1 MKRFLKKVGSAAI
14 IACMALGMMATALAV
29 SGTVSKDLYF
39 NNIKVS
45 LDGKMVDLKDAN
57 GMAVEPFAIDGT
69 TYLPVR
75 AVSDAVGLDVEWDQK
90 NQQVKLSTGTEGMTT
105 PAISSCILVKPH
117 AGGAPEATVT
127 LYENDGNFWKQV
139 LTTDEAF
146 VGRNGTTSDK
156 HEGDGCTP
164 RGIYTLGQAFGV
176 ADDPGSTRDYLK
188 LTEDEYWVDDPES
201 EYYNQLVRASETG
214 GVVWDSAEHLIG
226 ETVAYEYA
234 VAIDYNNSCT
244 PGSGSAIFFHCST
257 GNGTAGCVSVPRD
270 VMVKIL
276 QTLKDDTLII
286 IM

>member
-1 MKRFLKKVGSAAI
+1 MY
-14 IACMALGMMATALAV
+14 
-29 SGTVSKDLYF
+29 GTWNDGHRIGRIRHRSKDLYF

-117 AGGAPEATVT
+117 ADGAPEATVT

-176 ADDPGSTRDYLK
+176 AGRPRQHPRL
-188 LTEDEYWVDDPES
+188 PETD
-201 EYYNQLVRASETG
+201 RG
-214 GVVWDSAEHLIG
+214 
-226 ETVAYEYA
+226 
-234 VAIDYNNSCT
+234 
-244 PGSGSAIFFHCST
+244 
-257 GNGTAGCVSVPRD
+257 
-270 VMVKIL
+270 
-276 QTLKDDTLII
+276 
-286 IM
+286 